1 MSWLIVKYLLT
12 AGLIVTISEVAKRS
26 DKLGGLITALPLVT
40 FTVLVW
46 MYMEGQ
52 PTQKM
57 GSYVVY
63 VFWYSVPTLPMFLT
77 FPLLLKRIGFWSTMG
92 VSALITIACF
102 ILTAVIL
109 RRFGIELL

>member
-1 MSWLIVKYLLT
+1 MAWLIVKYLLT
-12 AGLIVTISEVAKRS
+12 AGFIVLVSEVAKRS

-77 FPLLLKRIGFWSTMG
+77 FSPLLKKFGFWPAMG
-92 VSALITIACF
+92 ASALITMGCF
-102 ILTAVIL
+102 ALTVVIL